1 MSKLLDINWSELV
14 VPTHSLAEMAVRGTF
29 MYILLILVF
38 RLFLKRQAGAIGLA
52 DLLLV
57 VIIAD
62 VSSNAFSKDYGSL
75 SEGLVLILTIVFWDY
90 VFDWLGYR
98 FPVFGRLIHPQPLL
112 LISNGKI
119 LKQNM
124 RKEAISEDE
133 LMSLLRQQGV
143 ESPAQVKKAYIEG
156 DGHFSII
163 KKK

>member
-1 MSKLLDINWSELV
+1 MSKLLDIDWSALV

-29 MYILLILVF
+29 MYILLFLVL
-38 RLFLKRQAGAIGLA
+38 RLLLKRQAGAIGLA

-62 VSSNAFSKDYGSL
+62 VSGNAFSKDYGSL

-98 FPVFGRLIHPQPLL
+98 FPVFNRLMRSQPLL
-112 LISNGKI
+112 LISNGKM
-119 LKQNM
+119 LKQDM

-133 LMSLLRQQGV
+133 LMSQLRQQGV
-143 ESPAQVKKAYIEG
+143 EGPA
-156 DGHFSII
+156 
-163 KKK
+163 